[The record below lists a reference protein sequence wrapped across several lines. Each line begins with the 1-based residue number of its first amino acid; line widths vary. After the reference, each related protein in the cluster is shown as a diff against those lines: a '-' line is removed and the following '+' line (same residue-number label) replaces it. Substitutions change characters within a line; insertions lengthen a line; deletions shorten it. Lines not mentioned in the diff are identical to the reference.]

1 LLEKFIAKSEFE
13 ERYQHF
19 TVNAG
24 DILLSSSGNSWGKIS
39 IFDGEE
45 AVMLNTSTIRLNT
58 NSEGALTRE
67 YLVLL
72 LRSELVREQL
82 GVAMT
87 GSCQPNF
94 GPTHLG
100 RVVITVPPRAEQE
113 RLVAM
118 LQEPATKLNQ
128 LLNTAQQAIDLLLER
143 RSALISAAVTG
154 QIDVRTFV
162 ASEAA

>member
-1 LLEKFIAKSEFE
+1 
-13 ERYQHF
+13 
-19 TVNAG
+19 
-24 DILLSSSGNSWGKIS
+24 
-39 IFDGEE
+39 
-45 AVMLNTSTIRLNT
+45 
-58 NSEGALTRE
+58 
-67 YLVLL
+67 
-72 LRSELVREQL
+72 
-82 GVAMT
+82 
-87 GSCQPNF
+87 
-94 GPTHLG
+94 
-100 RVVITVPPRAEQE
+100 VVITVPPRAEQE